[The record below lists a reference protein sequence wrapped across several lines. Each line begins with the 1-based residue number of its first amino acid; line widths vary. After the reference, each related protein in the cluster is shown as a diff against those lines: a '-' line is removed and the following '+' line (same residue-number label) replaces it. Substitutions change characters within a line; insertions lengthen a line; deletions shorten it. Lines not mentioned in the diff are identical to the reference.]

1 VLSESGTNLT
11 SFEHE
16 VNVGYT
22 RVFSPHLL
30 NQLRF
35 LVGYNDEP
43 VRSTHPDAAIL
54 VQGAFTGGGAQS
66 DTRRTEGHFDG
77 TDLVTYSRGR
87 QEMKFGVDVPDIS
100 RRGFDDFRNFGG
112 AYNFASLADYAAGRP
127 FSYTVQQGQGRV
139 AFLEKVFAAFFE
151 DNLRLRPNLSVAFG
165 LRYYWQNYFHDV
177 PHDFAPRA
185 SVAYAPGRKSGT
197 VLRAGAGLFYDR
209 SGPRPISDL
218 LHFDGHHLVKLI
230 AENPTYPVTPS
241 QVAETPPGITKLDPR
256 LKIPYQIAFSA
267 GVERQVTA
275 KSTLAVSYVGNRGI
289 DMFRSIDANAPAPP
303 DYAARPDPSYG
314 QIRQM
319 QSEGHQKSNSLEV
332 TFRGKPLQHVSGQA
346 QYTLGKTYNNT
357 GGILYFPAGSHD
369 PAADWSRSDNDRRHK
384 FDMLATISATKL
396 FDLGI
401 ALALYSG
408 KPVNITTG
416 NDENRDGLALDRPAG
431 TSRNSLHGPGYSS
444 VDLSLTHEFPFY
456 KTREKGPALTLALNS
471 FNLLNHPNYVTYE
484 GVASSPFFGRAIQAL
499 PGRRMQLNVEFKF

>member
-1 VLSESGTNLT
+1 
-11 SFEHE
+11 
-16 VNVGYT
+16 
-22 RVFSPHLL
+22 
-30 NQLRF
+30 
-35 LVGYNDEP
+35 
-43 VRSTHPDAAIL
+43 
-54 VQGAFTGGGAQS
+54 
-66 DTRRTEGHFDG
+66 
-77 TDLVTYSRGR
+77 
-87 QEMKFGVDVPDIS
+87 MKFGVDVPDIS

-112 AYNFASLADYAAGRP
+112 AYNFASLADYAVGRP
-127 FSYTVQQGQGRV
+127 FSYTVQQGQGHV

-151 DNLRLRPNLSVAFG
+151 DNHRVRPNLSVAFG
-165 LRYYWQNYFHDV
+165 VRYYWQNYFHDV

-241 QVAETPPGITKLDPR
+241 QVAETPPGVTQLDPR

-289 DMFRSIDANAPAPP
+289 DLFRSIDANAPAPP
-303 DYAARPDPSYG
+303 DYTARPDPSYG

-332 TFRGKPLQHVSGQA
+332 TFRGKPLNHLSGRA

-357 GGILYFPAGSHD
+357 GGILYFPAGSD
-369 PAADWSRSDNDRRHK
+369 NPAADWSRSDNDRRHK
-384 FDMLATISATKL
+384 FDMLGTISATKL

-431 TSRNSLHGPGYSS
+431 TPRNSLHGPGYSS

-456 KTREKGPALTLALNS
+456 KAREKGPALTVALNS

-484 GVASSPFFGRAIQAL
+484 GVASSPFFGRAIEAQ